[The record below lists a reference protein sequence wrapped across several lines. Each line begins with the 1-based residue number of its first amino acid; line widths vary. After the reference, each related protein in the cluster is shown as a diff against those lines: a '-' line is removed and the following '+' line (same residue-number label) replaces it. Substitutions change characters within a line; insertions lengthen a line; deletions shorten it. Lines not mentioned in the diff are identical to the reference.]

1 MLEKG
6 INALQEVDIKEY
18 SFEEIGK
25 KMSPYELLEK
35 AQILGIGGD
44 ELEIEKIKCGMILE
58 VKGIIPQNGGEWDG
72 EPGNSTWRPNPAE
85 IPKRPPGNILTWGEI
100 LEKNK
105 IEGVVFKDG
114 EPDFSV
120 VSEGTVKID
129 NFSEERNKNYTQA
142 DEALAEQW
150 TKEGKDG
157 KEWTADDIKKYRQEN
172 NLTWHERSDMKTMD
186 LVPQEVHGNIPHSGG
201 ISAKK
206 AQNA

>member
-6 INALQEVDIKEY
+6 FNVLQEVGKKEY

-25 KMSPYELLEK
+25 KMSPHELLEK
-35 AQILGIGGD
+35 AQMLGIGGD
-44 ELEIEKIKCGMILE
+44 ELEIEKIKRGMMLE
-58 VKGIIPQNGGEWDG
+58 VKEILPQNGGEWDG
-72 EPGNSTWRPNPAE
+72 EYGDSTWKPYPEE
-85 IPKRPPGNILTWGEI
+85 IPKRPPENVFTWGEI
-100 LEKNK
+100 LEKYG
-105 IEGVVFKDG
+105 IEGIVFKDG

-129 NFSEERNKNYTQA
+129 DFREERDKNYTQA

-157 KEWTADDIKKYRQEN
+157 EKWTADDIRVYRQEN
-172 NLTWHERSDMKTMD
+172 SLTWHERSDMKTMD
-186 LVPQEVHGNIPHSGG
+186 LVPQEVHGNIPHAGG
-201 ISAKK
+201 ISEKK